1 MKYLIVL
8 GDGMADEPITEL
20 GGRTPL
26 EAADT
31 PFMDQIARE
40 GAMGLLKTVPD
51 GYQPGSDIANL
62 GVLGYDVKTCYTG
75 RGALE
80 AASMGIELG
89 PVDMAY
95 RCNLVTIADGVMADF
110 SAGHISSEEGAALLE
125 ALNNELMKTD
135 RHKAAVFYPGV
146 SYRNLMVVPGGG
158 GVESTPPHDIVD
170 QKIEEWLPKG
180 PDRELIL
187 FLMEISSRAF
197 ADHPVNKERI
207 AAGKKPVTHIW
218 PWSSGRR
225 PEISRFSERWG
236 ISGGMISAVDLLN
249 GIAQY
254 AGMEIIR
261 VPGATG
267 FLDTDYNA
275 KARYAIEALKHLDFL
290 YLHVEAPDEAGHMGD
305 LKEKILAIE
314 RVDAMLGTIM
324 QEFDGR
330 IAVLPDHP
338 TPIRVKTHTMD
349 PVPFAIRGIRTDG
362 CTKYSEKEAAFGG
375 FGSMKGTDLLPLLL
389 SK

>member
-8 GDGMADEPITEL
+8 GDGMADEPIAEL

-80 AASMGIELG
+80 AASMGINLG
-89 PVDMAY
+89 PADMAY
-95 RCNLVTIADGVMADF
+95 RCNLVTITDGVMTDF
-110 SAGHISSEEGAALLE
+110 SAGHISSPEGAALLE
-125 ALNNELMKTD
+125 ALNDELRKTD
-135 RHKAAVFYPGV
+135 RYKTAVFYPGV
-146 SYRNLMVVPGGG
+146 SYRNLMVMPGGG

-180 PDRELIL
+180 PDQDLIL
-187 FLMEISSRAF
+187 SLMEISSRVF
-197 ADHPVNKERI
+197 DKHPVNKERI

-218 PWSSGRR
+218 PWSSGKR

-236 ISGGMISAVDLLN
+236 ISAGMISAVDLLN

-275 KARYAIEALKHLDFL
+275 KARYAIEALKRLDFL

-314 RVDAMLGTIM
+314 RVDAMLGVIM
-324 QEFDGR
+324 QNFDGR

-338 TPIRVKTHTMD
+338 TPIRVKTHTME
-349 PVPFAIRGIRTDG
+349 PVPFAIRGIKTDG
-362 CTKYSEKEAAFGG
+362 CTRFSEKEAASGG

-389 SK
+389 SE

>member
-8 GDGMADEPITEL
+8 GDGMADEPIAEL
-20 GGRTPL
+20 GGKTPL
-26 EAADT
+26 EVAET
-31 PFMDQIARE
+31 PFMDQIVRE

-80 AASMGIELG
+80 AASMGIDLG
-89 PVDMAY
+89 PADMAY
-95 RCNLVTIADGVMADF
+95 RCNLVTITNGVMTDF
-110 SAGHISSEEGAALLE
+110 SAGHISSAEGAALLE
-125 ALNNELMKTD
+125 SLNEELIRTD
-135 RHKAAVFYPGV
+135 QHKAIFYPGV
-146 SYRNLMVVPGGG
+146 SYRNLMVIPNGG
-158 GVESTPPHDIVD
+158 GVESTPPHDIAD
-170 QKIEEWLPKG
+170 QEIETWLPKG
-180 PDRELIL
+180 PDSEFIL
-187 FLMEISSRAF
+187 TLMETSNRVF
-197 ADHPVNKERI
+197 ADHPVNRERI

-218 PWSSGRR
+218 PWSSGKR
-225 PEISRFSERWG
+225 PDISHFSERWG

-249 GIAQY
+249 GIAKY

-275 KARYAIEALKHLDFL
+275 KARYAIDALKHLDFL

-314 RVDAMLGTIM
+314 RVDTMLGTIM

-338 TPIRVKTHTMD
+338 TPIRLKTHTMD
-349 PVPFAIRGIRTDG
+349 PVPFAIRGIKTDG
-362 CTKYSEKEAAFGG
+362 CTRFSESEAVSGG
-375 FGSMKGTDLLPLLL
+375 FGAMKGTDLIPLLL
-389 SK
+389 S

>member
-8 GDGMADEPITEL
+8 GDGMADEPIEEL
-20 GGRTPL
+20 GGKTPL
-26 EAADT
+26 EVADT

-89 PVDMAY
+89 PADMAY
-95 RCNLVTIADGVMADF
+95 RCNLVTITNGVMTDF
-110 SAGHISSEEGAALLE
+110 SAGHISSAEGAALLE
-125 ALNNELMKTD
+125 SLNKELTQTD
-135 RHKAAVFYPGV
+135 QNKAIFYPGV
-146 SYRNLMVVPGGG
+146 SYRNLMVIPDGS

-170 QKIEEWLPKG
+170 QEIKTWLPKG

-187 FLMEISSRAF
+187 NLMEISNRVF
-197 ADHPVNKERI
+197 ADHPVNHERI

-218 PWSSGRR
+218 PWSSGKR
-225 PEISRFSERWG
+225 PEISAFSKRWG

-249 GIAQY
+249 GIAKY

-275 KARYAIEALKHLDFL
+275 KARYAIDALKHLDFL

-314 RVDAMLGTIM
+314 RVDAMLGSIM

-349 PVPFAIRGIRTDG
+349 PVPFAIRGIKTDR
-362 CTKYSEKEAAFGG
+362 CTRFSEKDAVSGG
-375 FGSMKGTDLLPLLL
+375 FGALKGTDLLPLLL
-389 SK
+389 S

>member
-8 GDGMADEPITEL
+8 GDGMADEPIAEL
-20 GGRTPL
+20 GGKTPL
-26 EAADT
+26 EVAET

-89 PVDMAY
+89 PTDMAY
-95 RCNLVTIADGVMADF
+95 RCNLVTITNGVMIDF
-110 SAGHISSEEGAALLE
+110 SAGHISSAEGAALLDS
-125 ALNNELMKTD
+125 LNKELKQTNQ
-135 RHKAAVFYPGV
+135 RNAIFYPGV
-146 SYRNLMVVPGGG
+146 SYRNLMIIPDGS
-158 GVESTPPHDIVD
+158 GVESTPPHDIGD
-170 QKIEEWLPKG
+170 QKIETWLPKG

-187 FLMEISSRAF
+187 TLMETSSRVF
-197 ADHPVNKERI
+197 ADHPVNRDRV
-207 AAGKKPVTHIW
+207 ATGKKPVTHIW
-218 PWSSGRR
+218 PWSSGMR
-225 PEISRFSERWG
+225 PEIAPFFKRWG

-249 GIAQY
+249 GIAKY

-267 FLDTDYNA
+267 FLDTDYHA
-275 KARYAIEALKHLDFL
+275 KARYAIDALRHLDFL

-338 TPIRVKTHTMD
+338 TPIQVKTHTMD
-349 PVPFAIRGIRTDG
+349 PVPFAIRGIKTDG
-362 CTKYSEKEAAFGG
+362 CSKFSETEAVSGG
-375 FGSMKGTDLLPLLL
+375 FGEMKGTDLLPLLL
-389 SK
+389 S